1 MTRPDILFIMTDQQ
15 RFDTIAALGN
25 SHIYTPNMDRLVRR
39 GISFSNAYASCPVC
53 VAARYT
59 IRTGC
64 EPATT
69 RVFTNAKANAVAG
82 ETAGEGG
89 RCGAPLGRTRLRSW
103 FRPFWCRK
111 IRDNNWNG

>member
-1 MTRPDILFIMTDQQ
+1 MTRSRPDILFIMTDQQ

-25 SHIYTPNMDRLVRR
+25 PHIYTPNMDQLVRR
-39 GISFSNAYASCPVC
+39 GIRFSNAYATCPVC

-69 RVFTNAKANAVAG
+69 RVFTNENVNIVAG
-82 ETAGEGG
+82 QAAEMEE
-89 RCGAPLGRTRLRSW
+89 RCGPYLGRTMSW
-103 FRPFWCRK
+103 L
-111 IRDNNWNG
+111 G

>member
-1 MTRPDILFIMTDQQ
+1 MTGPDILFIMTDQQ

-25 SHIYTPNMDRLVRR
+25 SHIHTPNMDRLVRK
-39 GISFSNAYASCPVC
+39 GISFSNAYATCPGFG
-53 VAARYT
+53 AARYT

-82 ETAGEGG
+82 EATRVGAGRG
-89 RCGAPLGRTRLRSW
+89 PYLGRTMSRLGYRS
-103 FRPFWCRK
+103 F
-111 IRDNNWNG
+111 

>member
-25 SHIYTPNMDRLVRR
+25 SYIYTPNMDRLVRR
-39 GISFSNAYASCPVC
+39 GISFSNAYATCPVC

-69 RVFTNAKANAVAG
+69 RVFTNAKANAVADQAV
-82 ETAGEGG
+82 EMEA
-89 RCGAPLGRTRLRSW
+89 RCRAYLTPTISPLAYL
-103 FRPFWCRK
+103 PF
-111 IRDNNWNG
+111 GLS